1 MFGDNNAKFGGFP
14 RVNHELGQKPF
25 SAMLGNENLHRLN
38 PVLNQLS
45 AFRQVVVKPQPCHQ
59 KWKKEVIFPSSL
71 TSKMKT

>member
-1 MFGDNNAKFGGFP
+1 MLNLVDSPQSQP
-14 RVNHELGQKPF
+14 RAWPKALLRH
-25 SAMLGNENLHRLN
+25 ANENLHRLN

-45 AFRQVVVKPQPCHQ
+45 AFRQVAVKPQPCHQ